1 MVYFT
6 DDENEELASLKR
18 QFDVDILDAD
28 EYKDAKAVIL
38 EAAKKRRTG
47 DVRPAPKPEPAAAPA
62 AAPAS
67 ATVTSTNSSATT
79 PTAMGHAKLF
89 ATTSS
94 SSRSSIGTSSATSSS
109 QSATDKTSLAYFFA
123 IKAVNKCKTGY
134 AKHWNETHVNLV
146 RYSRGS
152 KQMRNNEV
160 DRLWNVRKQASALA
174 TEFQKKGGAE
184 AAWKRGKKDLER
196 SLSSGPNG
204 SRGPFFETKRRVI
217 VGFLET
223 ARRDIVRRRRRRG
236 PR

>member
-89 ATTSS
+89 ATTSMG
-94 SSRSSIGTSSATSSS
+94 IDPEIFGFCYK
-109 QSATDKTSLAYFFA
+109 KTS
-123 IKAVNKCKTGY
+123 
-134 AKHWNETHVNLV
+134 NLC
-146 RYSRGS
+146 
-152 KQMRNNEV
+152 
-160 DRLWNVRKQASALA
+160 
-174 TEFQKKGGAE
+174 
-184 AAWKRGKKDLER
+184 
-196 SLSSGPNG
+196 
-204 SRGPFFETKRRVI
+204 TKYR
-217 VGFLET
+217 F
-223 ARRDIVRRRRRRG
+223 
-236 PR
+236 

>member
-6 DDENEELASLKR
+6 DDENEELASESLKR

-89 ATTSS
+89 ATTSMG
-94 SSRSSIGTSSATSSS
+94 IDPEIFGFCYK
-109 QSATDKTSLAYFFA
+109 KTS
-123 IKAVNKCKTGY
+123 
-134 AKHWNETHVNLV
+134 NLC
-146 RYSRGS
+146 
-152 KQMRNNEV
+152 
-160 DRLWNVRKQASALA
+160 
-174 TEFQKKGGAE
+174 
-184 AAWKRGKKDLER
+184 
-196 SLSSGPNG
+196 
-204 SRGPFFETKRRVI
+204 TKYR
-217 VGFLET
+217 F
-223 ARRDIVRRRRRRG
+223 
-236 PR
+236 